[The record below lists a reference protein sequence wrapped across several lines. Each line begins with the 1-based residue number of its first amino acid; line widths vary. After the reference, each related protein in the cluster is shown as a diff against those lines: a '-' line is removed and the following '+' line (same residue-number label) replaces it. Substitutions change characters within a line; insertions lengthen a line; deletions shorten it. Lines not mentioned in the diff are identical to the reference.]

1 MPKFKLLVDVD
12 SVVDEAK
19 HLEEIFKDGFDC
31 SEEEAEKIVEAK
43 VKELMYGGPYYH
55 IVEDE
60 DGEDPAVNNDKHQGR
75 EDVHS
80 HLDEEEPASDD
91 FFPDARDQHLIRQ
104 DLTKATGGK

>member
-55 IVEDE
+55 IVED
-60 DGEDPAVNNDKHQGR
+60 
-75 EDVHS
+75 
-80 HLDEEEPASDD
+80 DEEEPASDD